1 VSAAGVAALRE
12 RLTRRDAGSGEH
24 AALAVFLGYAVIT
37 ARGEF
42 HGHVDAD
49 GVDWAAVLAGPWS
62 STELFLIETAHGL
75 WSGRRIEIDLWR
87 AGVPGDA
94 QYLLWQAMLTARR
107 SGRVP
112 DGPAGPG
119 RHGPGGPAARR

>member
-1 VSAAGVAALRE
+1 MAALRE
-12 RLTRRDAGSGEH
+12 GLAGRYAGSGEH
-24 AALAVFLGYAVIT
+24 AALAVFLGYTVISG
-37 ARGEF
+37 RGEF

-62 STELFLIETAHGL
+62 STELFLIETAYGL

-87 AGVPGDA
+87 AGVLDGA
-94 QYLLWQAMLTARR
+94 QSLLWQAMLTAYR

>member
-1 VSAAGVAALRE
+1 VSAADVAALRE
-12 RLTRRDAGSGEH
+12 RLTRRYAGSGEH
-24 AALAVFLGYAVIT
+24 AALAVFLGYAPIT

-62 STELFLIETAHGL
+62 STELFLIETAYGL

-87 AGVPGDA
+87 AGVLDDA
-94 QYLLWQAMLTARR
+94 QYLLWQAMLTAYRT
-107 SGRVP
+107 GQVP
-112 DGPAGPG
+112 YGPAGQRPRGPG
-119 RHGPGGPAARR
+119 REAAR